1 MKHVIALAAL
11 AGLASSGL
19 FAGDT
24 RDVKQQAADF
34 LAYYNGM
41 HQSLSTAASEAEW
54 VASTDVTE
62 AHTGERI
69 GARKVYA
76 AFAGHPL
83 IIETTKRLLA
93 AKAELDPITVRQ
105 LEAVLL
111 AAAEGPG
118 TIPDVVKELA
128 EAEGRQSA
136 TLDGY
141 TFHLQRPG
149 QPKPEPVS
157 ANDIDDILRTSK
169 DLAER
174 KAAWLAS
181 KEIGGALKPGLIDL
195 QRLRNRVA
203 REMGYSSFFALQ
215 VADYG
220 MTVDEMMALLSKML
234 DETRPLYRELHYWAR
249 TKLASQF
256 GAKSPKRIPAHWLG
270 NRWAQTWPGLVEG
283 VDLDRLFEE
292 KSATYV
298 VRQAERFYV
307 SLGFPSLPKT
317 FWERSDL
324 YPVPASGTRKKNS
337 HASAWHID
345 LDHDV
350 RSLMSVEPNFEWFGT
365 AHHELGHIYY
375 YLSYSRPEVPPLLR
389 EGANR
394 AFHEAIGDLI
404 AIAAGQVPY
413 LRATGLLPEDVQ
425 VDKNLWLLNE
435 ALDTIVFIPWSA
447 GVMSSFEHDL
457 YETELKPDQWNKRW
471 WELVQRYQGVD
482 APEPRDETQCDAAT
496 KTHINDDAAQYYDYA
511 LAFAIKY
518 QLHDYIARN
527 ILHQDPRN
535 CNYYGNKE
543 VGRFLRELLEVGR
556 TVDWRTLIRA
566 KTGEDISTRA
576 MLDYFAPVMSW
587 LKEQNHGAD
596 TSFD

>member
-1 MKHVIALAAL
+1 MKQVIALAAL
-11 AGLASSGL
+11 AGLASGVI
-19 FAGDT
+19 AGDT
-24 RDVKQQAADF
+24 RDVKQQAAEF
-34 LAYYNGM
+34 LTFYNGL
-41 HQSLSTAASEAEW
+41 HQSLSTATSEAEW

-69 GARKVYA
+69 GSRKVYA

-118 TIPDVVKELA
+118 TIPDVVKALA

-149 QPKPEPVS
+149 QGKPEAVS
-157 ANDIDDILRTSK
+157 ANDIDDILRSSK
-169 DLAER
+169 DVAER

-181 KEIGGALKPGLIDL
+181 KEIGGALKPGLMEL
-195 QRLRNRVA
+195 QKLRNRVA
-203 REMGYSSFFALQ
+203 REMGYSSFFELQ

-220 MTVDEMMALLSKML
+220 MSVDEMMALLQKML
-234 DETRPLYRELHYWAR
+234 DDTRPLFRELHFWAK
-249 TKLASQF
+249 TKLAARFGSQV
-256 GAKSPKRIPAHWLG
+256 PRRIPAHWVG

-292 KSATYV
+292 KSAIYI

-307 SLGFPSLPKT
+307 SLGFPSLPAT
-317 FWERSDL
+317 FWEKSDL
-324 YPVPASGTRKKNS
+324 YPVRASGSRKKNS

-350 RSLMSVEPNFEWFGT
+350 RSLMSVEPNFDWFQT

-389 EGANR
+389 DGANR

-413 LRATGLLPEDVQ
+413 LRSTGLLAENAQ

-435 ALDTIVFIPWSA
+435 ALDTIVFIPFSA
-447 GVMSSFEHDL
+447 GVMSTFEYDL
-457 YETELKPDQWNKRW
+457 YEKELKPDQWNKCW
-471 WELVQRYQGVD
+471 WELARRYQGID
-482 APEPRDETQCDAAT
+482 PPEARDEQLCDAAT

-543 VGRFLRELLEVGR
+543 VGRFLKELLEVGR
-556 TVDWRTLIRA
+556 TVDWRTLIRQ

-576 MLDYFAPVMSW
+576 MLDYFAPIASW